1 MKKLVCSVLFAAV
14 AAGSFGADTWA
25 AVDGSPDASGTEND
39 PMDLYTAI
47 TSQAKDGMTGSVYIK
62 PGHYKL
68 EDILPDG
75 VDAIIF
81 DRFDASASQ
90 PRRSKL
96 LIAGSTGNPFDV
108 VIDGCGKHRFLD
120 SRDANIS
127 SNMKTLTVA
136 GLTVSNCQT
145 TATSKSA
152 ISLAKGGSGD
162 ARIDPVGIV
171 TNCVFVDCH
180 STAEQSGGA
189 IYGNRVQALDCAFD
203 TCTVSNQAGN
213 AYGGAVAVLWN
224 GAYLARCT
232 FRNCHVYSKTAQAY
246 GGGAYISPTDVSRVE
261 DSWFENCSCWSDVA
275 KKDKGGALGGAAE
288 WVRNTM
294 FTNCV
299 AHYQDAA
306 FVSAKAEG
314 VTIVDCRSAYHV
326 CDVSGFNHSIMTR
339 CEATG
344 DALIAA
350 VSEGADWYES
360 IVRDNRSWYHAIDD
374 SYKFADA
381 PNGGHVISNCVF
393 SGNVVTCDTSG
404 NNPLLNFAVNGGW
417 LHVVGCLFSD
427 NTWGTN
433 RGMIQFMSTMGNGEG
448 ATFRN
453 CFFGPQNTA
462 KQFLY
467 LNYGTADTAP
477 VTIENSSFIQKANTE
492 IITRN
497 NTSFDRFRFRNCF
510 FWSQNNKYLN
520 TASSVT
526 NCVLVDIGGHPTAD
540 NTVSLEPE
548 TGNRVLTLAALKL
561 AGGTTVTDPATFDWR
576 PTKASPLVD
585 ACTNRFDVAW
595 AQQCS
600 KKKGPWDM
608 GDGTWTEK
616 PYVKVTACVGIPGY
630 EKTFQTGVA
639 ITRNN
644 VNPRRY
650 NNYLDIGCFEY
661 YAAPGLMLLVK

>member
-75 VDAIIF
+75 VDEIIF
-81 DRFDASASQ
+81 DKFDESASQ

-96 LIAGSTGNPFDV
+96 LIAGSTGNPLDV
-108 VIDGCGKHRFLD
+108 VIDGCGKCRFLAHR
-120 SRDANIS
+120 SSTFYQPTIS
-127 SNMKTLTVA
+127 GLMLT
-136 GLTVSNCQT
+136 NCLT
-145 TATSKSA
+145 TATSKGA
-152 ISLAKGGSGD
+152 ITVARAGGSAD
-162 ARIDPVGIV
+162 ARTDAASIV

-180 STAEQSGGA
+180 STAAQSGGA
-189 IYGNRVQALDCAFD
+189 IYGNRVQVLDCAFD

-232 FRNCHVYSKTAQAY
+232 FKNCHVYSKTAEAF
-246 GGGAYISPTDVSRVE
+246 GGGAYISPADTSHVE
-261 DSWFENCSCWSDVA
+261 DSWFENCSCWSDVT

-288 WVRNTM
+288 WIYNTM

-306 FVSAKAEG
+306 FVNTRAEG
-314 VTIVDCRSAYHV
+314 VTVVNCRANTYLCENGYFHHSLVAHNETTANYLVYGNYSGSDWRDSVFRNNRGCNGLYNAY
-326 CDVSGFNHSIMTR
+326 S
-339 CEATG
+339 
-344 DALIAA
+344 L
-350 VSEGADWYES
+350 
-360 IVRDNRSWYHAIDD
+360 AI
-374 SYKFADA
+374 A

-393 SGNVVTCDTSG
+393 SENEIYGHG
-404 NNPLLNFAVNGGW
+404 NNPLLDFAVGGGW
-417 LHVVGCLFSD
+417 MHLVDCIAVS
-427 NTWGTN
+427 NSWGTN
-433 RGMIQFMSTMGNGEG
+433 RGMIQFRSTMGVGDG

-453 CFFGPQNTA
+453 CFFGPQDTA

-492 IITRN
+492 IIARN
-497 NTSFDRFRFRNCF
+497 QTSFDRFRFRNCF

-520 TASSVT
+520 AASSVT
-526 NCVLVDIGGHPTAD
+526 NCVLVDIGGCPTAD

-576 PTKASPLVD
+576 PTKGSPIVD
-585 ACTNRFDVAW
+585 SCTNQFDVAW
-595 AQQCS
+595 VGEAT
-600 KKKGPWDM
+600 KRRGPWDM

-650 NNYLDIGCFEY
+650 NNYLDVGCFEY